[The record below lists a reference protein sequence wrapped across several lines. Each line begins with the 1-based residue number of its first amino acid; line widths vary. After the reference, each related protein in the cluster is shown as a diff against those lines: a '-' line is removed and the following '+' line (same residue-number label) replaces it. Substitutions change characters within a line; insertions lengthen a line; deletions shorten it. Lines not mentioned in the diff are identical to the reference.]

1 MDKLVKVSIY
11 LLELVSRLCPYIED
25 KDVACIVIPME
36 NCVSYPKQVYPVRMN
51 LWRLSWLG
59 KTFWRVVE
67 DGVARLKTAFNVVKK
82 LMKTLTLLKRSTNI
96 TMLLGSRIKS
106 MQVFNIP
113 EIGYLIAICI
123 INSV

>member
-36 NCVSYPKQVYPVRMN
+36 NCVSYPKQVYPVFMN

-59 KTFWRVVE
+59 KIFWRVVE
-67 DGVARLKTAFNVVKK
+67 DGVARLKTAFNVVEK
-82 LMKTLTLLKRSTNI
+82 LMKTLALLKRSTD
-96 TMLLGSRIKS
+96 
-106 MQVFNIP
+106 
-113 EIGYLIAICI
+113 
-123 INSV
+123 